1 MMLFKLAIGAIQ
13 SKKKDYGILLTGLI
27 IAISIFYMF
36 QTLGTNEVFLKE
48 NNSIGAI
55 LFIFKAGSFLVGTVT
70 FFYILYANSFLFS
83 LRQREF
89 GMYMM
94 LGAKRDKVVTL
105 MFMETMGLG
114 IASLVIGGLVG
125 IVLSHTTGK
134 LLMTQLA
141 FDAVG
146 YNAFH
151 LPALKTTCTFFLTIF
166 FINAVINGFKLSNT
180 SVLQLVHGNAKT
192 DQVKVGGIKTAVL
205 AVFALILLAVGYFAM
220 INMWRLKV
228 IGIVVSLITVTSG
241 TYMLFG
247 AVLPLIVKMIK
258 SNKKFNEK
266 GINAFTFAQ
275 LNYRISNLTKVLATI
290 TMLVAL
296 GAGAISG
303 GMAFKNNIPFQ
314 LDKFTHYDVT
324 IHNPTAEEK
333 KILSD
338 IKFTETREYRYKVDE
353 KFVYFVKEDLE
364 KDPLLIENDT
374 VGQKKLIRNTEEL
387 PLNSLLGGD
396 TKDGDAMKEMSPK
409 WKKSFEV
416 IVPYY
421 VAFHLK
427 NPIKIVDQNMY
438 ENIVKSES
446 VAFIGKSDAYMK
458 YMKEWKEI
466 NDLQLVKYKDLIT
479 ELEKEVKNAK
489 SVLLESTKYHLYT
502 IYSGFVNGILFM
514 AFFLGIAFL
523 TMMASCLMFKILSG
537 ASSDVARY
545 QMLRKIGVRREL
557 LTKSIYKEL
566 FFVFVFPAIVG
577 ITHVFVGMNI
587 FSAYVVN
594 PYLNIWMPISIFI
607 IIYGAYY
614 MLTVQLYKRIVLPQK
629 D

>member
-55 LFIFKAGSFLVGTVT
+55 LFIFKAGSFLVGIVT

-94 LGAKRDKVVTL
+94 LGAKRDKVVTI
-105 MFMETMGLG
+105 MFIETMALG
-114 IASLVIGGLVG
+114 VASLVIGGLVG
-125 IVLSHTTGK
+125 IVLSYTTGK
-134 LLMTQLA
+134 LLMAQLA

-146 YNAFH
+146 YNALH
-151 LPALKTTCTFFLTIF
+151 LPALKATCTFFLTIF
-166 FINAVINGFKLSNT
+166 FINAVINSFKLSNT

-192 DQVKVGGIKTAVL
+192 DQVKVGGIKTAVR

-220 INMWRLKV
+220 INMWRLQV
-228 IGIVVSLITVTSG
+228 SGIVVSLITVTSG

-266 GINAFTFAQ
+266 GVNAFTFAQ

-296 GAGAISG
+296 GVGAISG

-314 LDKFTHYDVT
+314 LDKFTYYDVT

-353 KFVYFVKEDLE
+353 KFVYFIKEDLE
-364 KDPLLIENDT
+364 KDPLLIEKDAD
-374 VGQKKLIRNTEEL
+374 GPKKLIRNKEKL
-387 PLNSLLGGD
+387 PLNSVLGED
-396 TKDGDAMKEMSPK
+396 IKYEDDMKEMSPK
-409 WKKSFEV
+409 WKMAFEV
-416 IVPYY
+416 IVPDY
-421 VAFHLK
+421 VAIHLK
-427 NPIKIVDQNMY
+427 HPIKIVNQKMY
-438 ENIVKSES
+438 ENIAKSEN
-446 VAFIGKSDAYMK
+446 VTFIGKSDDYMK
-458 YMKEWKEI
+458 YVKEWKEI
-466 NDLQLVKYKDLIT
+466 NNLQLVKYKDLVT
-479 ELEKEVKNAK
+479 ELEKEVNNIK
-489 SVLLESTKYHLYT
+489 SLLLGSTKYHYYT

-545 QMLRKIGVRREL
+545 QMLHKIGVRREL

-587 FSAYVVN
+587 FSSFVIN
-594 PYLNIWMPISIFI
+594 PYLNMWIPISIFI